1 MHLRLVLLC
10 LGAVVVVGCNPNP
23 NSPEELPP
31 GVGLGASCETDRCR
45 AGLACT
51 EARTCE
57 GHGVT
62 PDGQECILGV
72 ECGSGYC
79 APNGRRGVCAPGGT
93 KLTSEACEGDGD
105 CAPPLRCGFDGVTL
119 SPRCLTQG
127 RKDLGA
133 ECTIATECA
142 QGLMCVTGKCGISPF
157 TSMTAPHGQPPALPR
172 SGTQAWAGATCAT
185 PKTSAEKALFVLPRE
200 SDDEATR
207 SDFYRL
213 PYPSD
218 AARDANGRIDFTRHP
233 KDPAPVF
240 GFDLLG
246 RYLDLL
252 GNEPFS
258 AAPTVLLRFDGPVE
272 FTSIDV
278 RSANP
283 NIRLVKLETG
293 EGYAHGLNVHL
304 NTSRNRYICENWLA
318 VRPYVGESL
327 SEGTWAVV
335 ALKGLKGTNG
345 VEVAASDDFI
355 AMMRDTTP
363 PDAVQDAAWPKFAK
377 LRTWATEQNLT
388 RDQVINAAVFTVGN
402 PRRMVDSLAA
412 AVAAQPTPAASTW
425 VKCGGNTP
433 SPCPDVSGSRA
444 CGTTAGV
451 DEWHALISLP
461 VFQKGEA
468 PYLSPAQ
475 GGDLSTSVVR
485 TEQVC
490 ASLMIPSGAAP
501 AGGWKV
507 VLYAH
512 GTGGNF
518 RDQPSTAATV
528 AMFGFDQVGHGPRRG
543 VNGQTRSPDD
553 VVFNF
558 ANPLSARGT
567 MAQGAADLLS
577 MTKYVKN
584 LNAPELPALDTSRV
598 VFWGHSQGAT
608 EGALFL
614 ARDVAID
621 GAVLSGA
628 SANLTE
634 ALTSKKAPV
643 DLTSVL
649 WSALGEGA
657 PASVTVNHPVLGLM
671 QQWSDVVDPL
681 HFAAADV
688 SSTTYA
694 RHVFQVWG
702 RDDLFTAK
710 NVQTA
715 FAMGARLRLVGP
727 TVDEFP
733 LTAVDSVTGNITL
746 PRLTT
751 AALRQYAPDGY
762 DGHFVAF
769 RNETAKR
776 DVSRFIT
783 SVLNGNVPVVPEP

>member
-1 MHLRLVLLC
+1 MHLRVVLSC

-23 NSPEELPP
+23 NSPEQLPP
-31 GVGLGASCETDRCR
+31 GVGLGASCETERCR

-51 EARTCE
+51 EAKICE

-62 PDGQECILGV
+62 PDGQPCILGV

-79 APNGRRGVCAPGGT
+79 APNGKRGVCAPGGT
-93 KLTSEACEGDGD
+93 RVTGETCEGDGD

-119 SPRCLTQG
+119 YARCLAQG
-127 RKDLGA
+127 RKDIGA
-133 ECTIATECA
+133 ECSVATECA
-142 QGLMCVTGKCGISPF
+142 QGLMCVGGACAISPF
-157 TSMTAPHGQPPALPR
+157 TSTTAPHGQPPALPR
-172 SGTQAWAGATCAT
+172 TGSQAWPGASCTA
-185 PKTSAEKALFVLPRE
+185 PKTSAEKAVFVLPRE

-218 AARDANGRIDFTRHP
+218 AARDASGRVDFTRHP
-233 KDPAPVF
+233 KDPSPIF

-246 RYLDLL
+246 RYLDVL
-252 GNEPFS
+252 GAEPFS
-258 AAPTVLLRFDGPVE
+258 AAPTVLLRFDGPVD
-272 FTSIDV
+272 FASLDV

-304 NTSRNRYICENWLA
+304 NVSRNRYICDNWLA

-335 ALKGLKGTNG
+335 VLKGLKGTNG
-345 VEVAASDDFI
+345 VELTASDDFI

-363 PDAVQDAAWPKFAK
+363 PDAVQAAAWPKFAK
-377 LRTWATEQNLT
+377 LRTWAAEQNLT
-388 RDQVINAAVFTVGN
+388 REDVLSAAVFTVEN
-402 PRRMVDSLAA
+402 PRRLMDSLAA
-412 AVAAQPTPAASTW
+412 SVAAQPTPTASTW

-433 SPCPDVSGSRA
+433 SPCA
-444 CGTTAGV
+444 CGTTVGF
-451 DEWHALISLP
+451 DEWQALISLP
-461 VFQKGEA
+461 VFQRGEA
-468 PYLSPAQ
+468 PYLTPAQ
-475 GGDLSTSVVR
+475 GGDLSPTVVR

-490 ASLMIPSGAAP
+490 ASLTVPNGAAP

-512 GTGGNF
+512 GTGGSF
-518 RDQPSTAATV
+518 RSHALDGAATSAPV
-528 AMFGFDQVGHGPRRG
+528 AMLGFDQVGHGSRRG

-577 MTKYVKN
+577 MTKYLRN
-584 LNAPELPALDTSRV
+584 LSASELPPLDTSRI

-614 ARDVAID
+614 AREVDVD
-621 GAVLSGA
+621 GAVFSGA

-634 ALTSKKAPV
+634 ALTSKQAPV
-643 DLTSVL
+643 DLTNVL

-657 PASVTVNHPVLGLM
+657 PTSVTVNHPVLGLM

-681 HFAAADV
+681 HFAARDV
-688 SSTTYA
+688 SGSTYA

-702 RDDLFTAK
+702 RDDSFTAK
-710 NVQTA
+710 NVQNA

-733 LTAVDSVTGNITL
+733 LTAVTSVTANITM
-746 PRLTT
+746 PAVAT

-769 RNETAKR
+769 RNESAKR
-776 DVSRFIT
+776 DVSRFIS
-783 SVLNGNVPVVPEP
+783 SVLSGGVPVVPEP